1 MPQRRTASTTGRL
14 LLAALTGLLAA
25 GCSTLVERTPV
36 PAALIESAEPVGF
49 EGVRFWGDFN
59 DPARIEAFMLDRA
72 RQFDRQFRPMVEAGE
87 TPRTNMLALSGGGQY
102 GAFAAGVLNG
112 WSETGERPVFD
123 AVSGISTGAIIAP
136 FAFLGEAYDPLLEE
150 FYTTTSTEDMLR
162 PTLFSGI
169 FRGSALAD
177 TTPLRNKIAE
187 YVTEDLLTA
196 IAAEHRKGRLLVIGT
211 TNLDAGRSVMWNM
224 GAIAASGRPGALQL
238 FRDIILASAAIPI
251 AFPPVFFDVVADDG
265 AVYTELH
272 VDGGVTSQVNA
283 LSPQVPGYLVDEVL
297 GFDID
302 RTLYVIVNGAV
313 TPPPEPVRPRTLD
326 IGNASLTTIWYAQT
340 VGDLF
345 RIHAVAER
353 DDVATRY
360 AWIPADFTEEP
371 EEAFDPIFMR
381 QLFDLGR
388 DLVRNDALWAD
399 LPPNY
404 TARGST
410 AVERGLRPMPTL

>member
-1 MPQRRTASTTGRL
+1 MHQHPKPGTPGRPFR
-14 LLAALTGLLAA
+14 AALLGLLAA
-25 GCSTLVERTPV
+25 GCTTIVNHNPV
-36 PAALIESAEPVGF
+36 PEALIASAEPVGF
-49 EGVRFWGDFN
+49 DDIRFWGDFN

-72 RQFDRQFRPMVEAGE
+72 RQFERQFRPLVQAGE
-87 TPRTNMLALSGGGQY
+87 TPRTTVLAISGGGQY
-102 GAFAAGVLNG
+102 GAFAAGILNG
-112 WSETGERPVFD
+112 WSETGNRPVFD
-123 AVSGISTGAIIAP
+123 VVSGISTGSIIAP
-136 FAFLGEAYDPLLEE
+136 FAFLGEAYDDLLEE

-162 PTLFSGI
+162 PTFFSGI

-187 YVTEDLLTA
+187 YVTAELLAA
-196 IAAEHRKGRLLVIGT
+196 IAEEHRRGRLLMVGT

-251 AFPPVFFDVVADDG
+251 AFPPVLFDVEAG
-265 AVYTELH
+265 GETYTELH

-283 LSPQVPGYLVDEVL
+283 LSPQVPGYLFDEVL

-302 RTLYVIVNGAV
+302 RTIYVIVNGAV

-326 IGNASLTTIWYAQT
+326 IGNASLTTLWYAQT

-345 RIHAVAER
+345 RIHAVARR
-353 DDVATRY
+353 DDIATRY
-360 AWIPADFTEEP
+360 AWIPSDFTPQPQEP
-371 EEAFDPIFMR
+371 FDPVFMR

-388 DLVRNDALWAD
+388 SLVHDGAVWED

-410 AVERGLRPMPTL
+410 AVERGLRSMPAL